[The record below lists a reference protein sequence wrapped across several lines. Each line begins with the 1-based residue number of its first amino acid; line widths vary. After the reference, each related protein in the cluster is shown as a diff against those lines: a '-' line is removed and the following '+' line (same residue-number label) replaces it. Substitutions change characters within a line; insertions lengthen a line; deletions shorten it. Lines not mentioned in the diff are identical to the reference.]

1 MGNGN
6 STQETNSSGNNS
18 DGKSIDNISSTQQEK
33 NEKTTENKITLKAKK
48 KKKREGREGFHLE
61 DWLKLVE
68 STDFK
73 QNRTMNTREVTRD
86 ELRKHTTENDCW
98 TVLHGRVYDIT
109 LYLNY
114 HPGGKRELMKG
125 AGKDCTALFNKFHAY
140 VEYELILSKCEI
152 GILVEGG
159 GEMLLEGNESEE
171 DDDM

>member
-18 DGKSIDNISSTQQEK
+18 DGKSLDNIASTQQEK

-48 KKKREGREGFHLE
+48 KKREGREGFQLE

-68 STDFK
+68 SSDFK
-73 QNRTMNTREVTRD
+73 QNRTKITREVTRD

-159 GEMLLEGNESEE
+159 GEILLEGNESEE